1 VLRRLFLRRIYVA
14 VVLLSA
20 LCLVIIG
27 SSFYRYIIDSRYG
40 TETDLNEPEI
50 TERLG
55 ITKRIVVQRM
65 VTETINDTFET
76 TAVDVGSI
84 IDQDEVA
91 EVLIILSRMTGSV
104 TGIVTLEGSTY
115 DLVLYDI
122 DGNNVQTVSLW
133 RGGMIGL
140 NGSKEYYLDLQDI
153 EVLLEIIERRCTVF
167 VVINSL
173 FVQNDRP
180 LPLLKYGIHK
190 KK

>member
-1 VLRRLFLRRIYVA
+1 MLRRLFLRRIYVA